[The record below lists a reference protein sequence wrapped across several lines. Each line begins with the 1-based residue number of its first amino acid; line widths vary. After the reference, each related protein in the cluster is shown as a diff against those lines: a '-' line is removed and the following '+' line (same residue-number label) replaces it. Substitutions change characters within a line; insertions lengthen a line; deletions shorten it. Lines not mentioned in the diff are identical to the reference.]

1 MSRSRQEKKW
11 RTNSTAAIRTLD
23 MSLWVHGYRCRQTVR
38 AGLYKWL
45 YAFLVFV
52 DHAPTAWIQGFP
64 GIDVTT
70 DLKEHDSRTSDAPRD
85 SVRQM
90 LTGQTPRQPPDCGH
104 ETMYEVSSGEGVDC
118 IGTSGNRRSLPLKE
132 CYKSRS
138 TRAMQNQ
145 RHQFFQT

>member
-1 MSRSRQEKKW
+1 
-11 RTNSTAAIRTLD
+11 
-23 MSLWVHGYRCRQTVR
+23 MSLRVHGYRCRQTVR

-45 YAFLVFV
+45 YAILVFV

-90 LTGQTPRQPPDCGH
+90 LTGRTPRQPPDCGH
-104 ETMYEVSSGEGVDC
+104 ETIYEVSSGAGSRLHWHERQQTQLITQGV
-118 IGTSGNRRSLPLKE
+118 L
-132 CYKSRS
+132 
-138 TRAMQNQ
+138 
-145 RHQFFQT
+145 